1 MGSQVGRVVRVSK
14 ELRQM
19 IAWRLNLKLA
29 IINNSV
35 IRSLVTPRTV
45 PNKNILFS
53 CARHLVFFK
62 PGELKK
68 CEDLKPL

>member
-14 ELRQM
+14 ELHQM
-19 IAWRLNLKLA
+19 IAWRLKLA

-45 PNKNILFS
+45 PNKNILFN
-53 CARHLVFFK
+53 CARYLVFLSR
-62 PGELKK
+62 ENLNM
-68 CEDLKPL
+68 